1 VLGEKC
7 YDKQLDIL
15 KAVGQSRR
23 TSVVGCNGSGKD
35 WAAARAMLW
44 WMNSRYPA
52 KAIVTGPTNRQV
64 DDIVWNEVRSAYSKA
79 AGRLDGKM
87 FQTCR
92 YELDDQTFALG
103 FSTNS
108 PWNLQGFHSPNLL
121 VIITEAHAVNED
133 DINAIRRLNP
143 SRLLMTGNPFITEG
157 VFYDSHH
164 TKKELYNTV
173 NISAFDTPNI
183 KEGRIVIPGMIT
195 RQDIEDRKEEW
206 GEDSPMYI
214 GGVLGEFPENLED
227 TFVPLWAATQAAK
240 RQLEPEGPVILACD
254 VARYGE
260 DKTVVMRRQ
269 GPVARIIWRVNGKDT
284 MTVANFLKDYCDAN
298 EVNNLVVDEGGVGAG
313 VVDRLREVG
322 LGNTKL
328 TAFNSAKSAG
338 EGSIFVNAITAA
350 WNEMGKAYA
359 RGELDT
365 DDDPALIGQVANR
378 RYEYVDKER
387 IRLKSKKKM
396 SHSPDEADA
405 LAMTYAITR
414 KGDNTLWV

>member
-1 VLGEKC
+1 
-7 YDKQLDIL
+7 
-15 KAVGQSRR
+15 
-23 TSVVGCNGSGKD
+23 
-35 WAAARAMLW
+35 
-44 WMNSRYPA
+44 
-52 KAIVTGPTNRQV
+52 
-64 DDIVWNEVRSAYSKA
+64 
-79 AGRLDGKM
+79 
-87 FQTCR
+87 
-92 YELDDQTFALG
+92 
-103 FSTNS
+103 
-108 PWNLQGFHSPNLL
+108 
-121 VIITEAHAVNED
+121 
-133 DINAIRRLNP
+133 
-143 SRLLMTGNPFITEG
+143 
-157 VFYDSHH
+157 
-164 TKKELYNTV
+164 
-173 NISAFDTPNI
+173 
-183 KEGRIVIPGMIT
+183 MIT